1 MTRIEHVYARQVL
14 DSRGKPTVEVEVTCA
29 GRHVG
34 RAIVPSGASTGQFE
48 ACELRDGDANHYD
61 GAGVLLAVHNVTDE
75 IASAVLGLDA
85 VDQKTLDRRLCELD
99 GTPNKSRLG
108 ANAILGVSLATAYA
122 GASAVGIPLVEHLH
136 TLWRRCRRSQAAKA
150 GSKSGPVTI
159 GRTAGLGRD
168 MLLPLPMVNMISGG
182 LHAGRN
188 LDVQDILILPVG
200 AESYSQ
206 ALEWIVKVYRRLG
219 RLLTD
224 AGCEGYLIGDEGGFG
239 PKLTDNEQALQF
251 VVRAIEAARLRPG
264 EDVALGLDVASTHFF
279 RDGKYHLTR
288 NSPSPPQG
296 ERGPGAEGRASLGS
310 VNKQSAEKLAPH
322 PRPLS
327 PSGGEG
333 SSLSAAEMVGLL
345 EGWCDRYPLISIEDG
360 VADDDWAGW
369 KLLTETLGHRVQ
381 LIGDDLFVT
390 NRERLQRGVD
400 AGVANSVLIKVNQ
413 IGTLWETLET
423 LALAIDAGFWPVVS
437 ARSGETEDATIAD
450 LVVATGAGQ
459 IKIGSVA
466 RSERL
471 AKYNQLLRLE
481 DQLADR
487 AGYLGGSIFR
497 QANLK
502 SQISTSQ

>member
-1 MTRIEHVYARQVL
+1 VTRIEHVHARQVL

-48 ACELRDGDANHYD
+48 ACELRDGDVDHYD
-61 GAGVLLAVHNVTDE
+61 GAGVLCAVRNVTDE

-85 VDQKTLDRRLCELD
+85 VDQKTLDHRLCELD

-122 GASAVGIPLVEHLH
+122 GASAVGVPLVEHLH
-136 TLWRRCRRSQAAKA
+136 TLWRRCRRTRAAVMGA
-150 GSKSGPVTI
+150 KSGPVTV
-159 GRTAGLGRD
+159 GRTAGLGRE

-239 PKLTDNEQALQF
+239 PKLADNEQALQF
-251 VVRAIEAARLRPG
+251 VVRAIEAAGLRPG
-264 EDVALGLDVASTHFF
+264 DDVALGLDVASTHFF

-288 NSPSPPQG
+288 NS
-296 ERGPGAEGRASLGS
+296 
-310 VNKQSAEKLAPH
+310 
-322 PRPLS
+322 LS
-327 PSGGEG
+327 PVGGEG
-333 SSLSAAEMVGLL
+333 NSFTAAEMVGLL
-345 EGWCDRYPLISIEDG
+345 EQWCDRYPLISIEDG
-360 VADDDWAGW
+360 VADDDWDGW
-369 KLLTETLGHRVQ
+369 KLLTEKLGRRVQ

-390 NRERLQRGVD
+390 NRERLQRGID

-423 LALAIDAGFWPVVS
+423 LALAIDAGYWPVVS

-459 IKIGSVA
+459 IKIGSIA

-481 DQLADR
+481 EQLTDR

-497 QANLK
+497 SANPK
-502 SQISTSQ
+502 SKTPKPQ